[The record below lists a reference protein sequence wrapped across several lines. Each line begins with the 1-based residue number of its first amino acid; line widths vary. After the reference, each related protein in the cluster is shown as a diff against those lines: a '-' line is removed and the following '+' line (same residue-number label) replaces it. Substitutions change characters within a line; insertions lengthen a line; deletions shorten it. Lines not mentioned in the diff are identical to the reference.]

1 MKPYQSNIAFLT
13 EIEEVTKSVDPGSTI
28 DWFQFEQE
36 IQINK
41 QAQVQKSQTAKTPT
55 HANHAHAPS
64 TPPAHQQISSNLSP
78 KSHPILQQQ
87 KPAESPNKP
96 ESIQPT
102 QSATPTLDDFEMNL
116 GESEVIDE
124 KKDEDLEEVVKME
137 VAEENDE
144 STEEIE
150 EIGLQDNFIEG
161 PSSSSGTSG
170 IQMTVFNVETKTES
184 ADIRLGFIQFHICS
198 ISPELII
205 VGSSG

>member
-1 MKPYQSNIAFLT
+1 
-13 EIEEVTKSVDPGSTI
+13 
-28 DWFQFEQE
+28 
-36 IQINK
+36 
-41 QAQVQKSQTAKTPT
+41 
-55 HANHAHAPS
+55 
-64 TPPAHQQISSNLSP
+64 
-78 KSHPILQQQ
+78 
-87 KPAESPNKP
+87 
-96 ESIQPT
+96 
-102 QSATPTLDDFEMNL
+102 MNL

-150 EIGLQDNFIEG
+150 EIGLQDNFLEG

-184 ADIRLGFIQFHICS
+184 ADIRLGFIQFYICS

>member
-41 QAQVQKSQTAKTPT
+41 QAQVQTANTPTPT
-55 HANHAHAPS
+55 HHANVISDPS
-64 TPPAHQQISSNLSP
+64 TQQPISSNACPPS
-78 KSHPILQQQ
+78 KSHSNLQ
-87 KPAESPNKP
+87 KAAKSSNKP
-96 ESIQPT
+96 ESIPPT
-102 QSATPTLDDFEMNL
+102 QTVTPTLEDFEMNL
-116 GESEVIDE
+116 GENEVIE
-124 KKDEDLEEVVKME
+124 ERRDEDPEEVVKME

-150 EIGLQDNFIEG
+150 EIGLQDKFLEG

-170 IQMTVFNVETKTES
+170 TSMTVFNVETKTES
-184 ADIRLGFIQFHICS
+184 ADIRLGFIQFICS
-198 ISPELII
+198 VYLEFII
-205 VGSSG
+205 IATSG